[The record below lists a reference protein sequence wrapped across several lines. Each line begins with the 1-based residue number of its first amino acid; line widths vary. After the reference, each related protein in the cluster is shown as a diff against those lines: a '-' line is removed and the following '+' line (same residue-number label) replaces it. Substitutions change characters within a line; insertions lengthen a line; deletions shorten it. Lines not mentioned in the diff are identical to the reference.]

1 MIAIDSMIWI
11 YNCDPNSKEHKNVK
25 IWLEGNKRR
34 RGIIETDK
42 ILISTIIAMEVIH
55 NLRRVAR
62 LPANLVYEYVLR
74 MITLKNI
81 LTESLDL
88 ALVQE
93 SMEVLEE
100 YYEYGIGG
108 RDATI
113 LASMRR
119 RRVKRIATHD
129 RNLLSI
135 VDIERVDPT
144 VDPPLIAK
152 IGEVIK

>member
-11 YNCDPNSKEHKNVK
+11 YNCDTNSNEHRNVRR
-25 IWLEGNKRR
+25 WLRGYEKRK
-34 RGIIETDK
+34 GILQSEQ
-42 ILISTIIAMEVIH
+42 ILLNTVITMEVLH

-62 LPANLVYEYVLR
+62 LPANLVYDYVSK
-74 MITLKNI
+74 MISMNNI
-81 LTESLDL
+81 FTESLDI

-93 SMEVLEE
+93 SMQVLED

-119 RRVKRIATHD
+119 NGVKRLATHD
-129 RNLLSI
+129 RNLLS
-135 VDIERVDPT
+135 VLDIERVDPT
-144 VDPPLIAK
+144 VDPPIVTS
-152 IGEVIK
+152 IGETIR